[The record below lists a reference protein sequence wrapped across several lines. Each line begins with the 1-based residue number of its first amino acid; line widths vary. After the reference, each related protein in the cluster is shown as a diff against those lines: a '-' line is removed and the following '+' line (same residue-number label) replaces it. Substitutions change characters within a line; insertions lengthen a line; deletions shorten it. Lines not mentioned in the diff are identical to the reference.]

1 MNFRDVPVDYWAYG
15 YIEWAYCHGIINGY
29 SCGVGCSEFRPE
41 ANATRGQIA
50 KMVVL
55 AAQLPLGL
63 PPGAPHFTDV
73 PPGSTFYTYVE
84 VAYGHGIVEGYPCG
98 GPFEPCDSQARPYYR
113 PGNPVTRAQLS
124 KMIVLAAG
132 WPLVHP
138 ANPVFADVPLGYWAY
153 DVIATAYSAGVVGGY
168 PCGGP
173 GEPCDPQQRP
183 YYRPVNNATRAQLCK
198 MLFQAFGLPQR

>member
-1 MNFRDVPVDYWAYG
+1 MHFSDVPVNYWAYG

-29 SCGVGCSEFRPE
+29 PDNTFHPE

-55 AAQLPLGL
+55 SAQLPLVL
-63 PPGAPHFTDV
+63 PPGAPHFSDV

-84 VAYGHGIVEGYPCG
+84 VAYGHGVIEGYPCG
-98 GPFEPCDSQARPYYR
+98 GPFEPCDPGSRPYFR
-113 PGNPVTRAQLS
+113 PGNAVTRAQLS

-132 WPLVHP
+132 FPLVSP
-138 ANPVFADVPLGYWAY
+138 ASPIFADVPLGYWAY
-153 DVIATAYSAGVVGGY
+153 DYIATAYQEGVVGGY

-173 GEPCDPQQRP
+173 GEPCDPQSRP
-183 YYRPVNNATRAQLCK
+183 YYRPTNEATRAQLCK
-198 MLFQAFGLPQR
+198 MLFQAFALPH